1 MTRDFLKIGYDSVNS
16 NFSIGRL
23 DTKYSKLRN
32 QQNDHDNKD
41 QESQNDT
48 EINENDEFDAY
59 SYSKRNLTK
68 FNDKDYPEDF
78 KLIIKVNSFLNF

>member
-32 QQNDHDNKD
+32 QQNDDDNKD

-68 FNDKDYPEDF
+68 FKCNIYSRY
-78 KLIIKVNSFLNF
+78 LNRSIKFCYK